1 MKHIQFQTGLYGVLL
16 LAIAAS
22 ASAVIWSQVIST
34 DTAFDQSVSTATVVI
49 PETSEQ
55 DVVDDNVGAEATD
68 VISESENSETTDPGA
83 NESSTDEVVHIDA
96 KPDLTPVIKG
106 SEEVVTVTPE
116 PEVQDQVT
124 IIINGNVTTEVPFTA
139 GMTVHEAMKNADA
152 NGAFQY
158 ETSDHSSLGVF
169 VESING
175 IGKDSGKNWILRVNG
190 KLATVGASGYELQ
203 SSDHIAWTYE
213 KNY

>member
-1 MKHIQFQTGLYGVLL
+1 MKRIQFQTGLYSLLL
-16 LAIAAS
+16 LAITGCAAGI
-22 ASAVIWSQVIST
+22 IWSQVIFT
-34 DTAFDQSVSTATVVI
+34 DTAFNQSVSTASVVI
-49 PETSEQ
+49 PETAEQ
-55 DVVDDNVGAEATD
+55 DVIDDNASVGA
-68 VISESENSETTDPGA
+68 NA
-83 NESSTDEVVHIDA
+83 NANTNDSIEEPEVVRIDA
-96 KPDLTPVIKG
+96 KPDVTPVIKG

-124 IIINGNVTTEVPFTA
+124 ITINGNVTTEVPFTA
-139 GMTVHEAMKNADA
+139 DMTVHEAMQKADA
-152 NGAFQY
+152 MGAIQY

-203 SSDHIAWTYE
+203 SGDKIAWTYE